1 MVSQRELEQVVEQ
14 VNGIVAGLVKRI
26 KKLEL
31 EQSGLVTRIKKLE
44 LEQANTTKATKS
56 KEKS

>member
-1 MVSQRELEQVVEQ
+1 MVSNRDLEQVVEQ
-14 VNGIVAGLVKRI
+14 VNGIIAGLVKRI
-26 KKLEL
+26 EK
-31 EQSGLVTRIKKLE
+31 

>member
-1 MVSQRELEQVVEQ
+1 MVSNRDLERVVEQ
-14 VNGIVAGLVKRI
+14 INDIIAGLVKRI
-26 KKLEL
+26 EK
-31 EQSGLVTRIKKLE
+31 

>member
-1 MVSQRELEQVVEQ
+1 MVSNRDLEQVVEQ
-14 VNGIVAGLVKRI
+14 VNGIIAGLVQRI
-26 KKLEL
+26 EK
-31 EQSGLVTRIKKLE
+31 

>member
-1 MVSQRELEQVVEQ
+1 MVSNRDLEQVVEQ
-14 VNGIVAGLVKRI
+14 VNSIIEGLVQRI
-26 KKLEL
+26 K
-31 EQSGLVTRIKKLE
+31 T

>member
-14 VNGIVAGLVKRI
+14 VNGIIAGLVQRI
-26 KKLEL
+26 E
-31 EQSGLVTRIKKLE
+31 I
-44 LEQANTTKATKS
+44 LEQANTTKAAKS

>member
-14 VNGIVAGLVKRI
+14 VNGILAGLVKRI
-26 KKLEL
+26 EK
-31 EQSGLVTRIKKLE
+31 